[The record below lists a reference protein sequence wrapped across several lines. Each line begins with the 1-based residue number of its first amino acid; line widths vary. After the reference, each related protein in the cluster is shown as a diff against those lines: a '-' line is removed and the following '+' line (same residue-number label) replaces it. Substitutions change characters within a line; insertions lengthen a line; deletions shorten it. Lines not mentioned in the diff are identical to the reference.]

1 MLKTVIFDMD
11 GVIIDSEPI
20 HHDAFFKVFDDLNI
34 EVSELYYDNLKGFS
48 TKNAMQRIVD
58 DFQLNNESVAELV
71 ERKRSYFNDLFD
83 TKTDLRLIPGVFRLI
98 QDLHQKGLQLIL
110 ASSSAKVTIDRI
122 FRRFELYPYF
132 THIISGEEF
141 PQSKPNPAIFLRAQE
156 LSQHSK
162 QECIVIEDSTNGI
175 LAAHRAEIF
184 CIAYKSENSH
194 NQDLS
199 LADAVIDNFEEIERI
214 LHN

>member
-1 MLKTVIFDMD
+1 MIKTVIFDMD

-34 EVSELYYDNLKGFS
+34 EISELYYDSLKGFS
-48 TKNAMQRIVD
+48 TKNAIQRIVN

-83 TKTDLRLIPGVFRLI
+83 TKADLRLIPGVFSLI

-199 LADAVIDNFEEIERI
+199 LADAVIDDFEEVLER
-214 LHN
+214 LK